1 MFKKILLAAAICT
14 ITVSAFASGNDQA
27 QRSVQ
32 LKDGSIVHIFKDGK
46 MAMEDNYG
54 RAVRMAPGHVMEAKN
69 GEKIKM
75 QGDEVGRLASIL
87 FVTN

>member
-1 MFKKILLAAAICT
+1 MFKNILLVAAISA
-14 ITVSAFASGNDQA
+14 ISVSAFATGNDQV
-27 QRSVQ
+27 QQSVQ
-32 LKDGSIVHIFKDGK
+32 LKDGSTVHIFKDGK
-46 MAMEDNYG
+46 MAMEDRFG
-54 RAVRMAPGHVMEAKN
+54 RAVRMEPGHVMEARN